1 MSLGERMAEK
11 WMSSMAER
19 GIEQIVSSVIGVRMC
34 ASALG
39 SGSRRMSPLRS
50 SYHDASSMFDRLFE
64 KDNGD

>member
-11 WMSSMAER
+11 W
-19 GIEQIVSSVIGVRMC
+19 IVIGVRMC

-39 SGSRRMSPLRS
+39 RGSRRMSLLRS
-50 SYHDASSMFDRLFE
+50 SYHGASSMFDRLFE